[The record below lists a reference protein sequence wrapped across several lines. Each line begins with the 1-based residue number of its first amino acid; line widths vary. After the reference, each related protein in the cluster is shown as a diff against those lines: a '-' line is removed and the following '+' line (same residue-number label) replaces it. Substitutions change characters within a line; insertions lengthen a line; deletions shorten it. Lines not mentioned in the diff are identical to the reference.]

1 MDENESDHFLGSEAW
16 RSRLKRTLLY
26 PGNQSIDN
34 TLPLQVSE
42 LCVSSF
48 RHAAPKN
55 ESKLGLRIA
64 TRLTRNSCLSPSVVM
79 MALIY
84 LKRLHNQG
92 IFFGILETFNLFESQ
107 ILIYFNTFFILQY
120 FGSVRSTIRLFLYFR
135 KSLFANTRKAEILQ
149 HKKYMEI
156 Y

>member
-1 MDENESDHFLGSEAW
+1 MDDPECFLDSASW

-42 LCVSSF
+42 LCVASF
-48 RHAAPKN
+48 RTAAPKN
-55 ESKLGLRIA
+55 ESKLGMRVA

-84 LKRLHNQG
+84 LKRLNNQG
-92 IFFGILETFNLFESQ
+92 FFLKKIIFF
-107 ILIYFNTFFILQY
+107 
-120 FGSVRSTIRLFLYFR
+120 
-135 KSLFANTRKAEILQ
+135 K
-149 HKKYMEI
+149 
-156 Y
+156 